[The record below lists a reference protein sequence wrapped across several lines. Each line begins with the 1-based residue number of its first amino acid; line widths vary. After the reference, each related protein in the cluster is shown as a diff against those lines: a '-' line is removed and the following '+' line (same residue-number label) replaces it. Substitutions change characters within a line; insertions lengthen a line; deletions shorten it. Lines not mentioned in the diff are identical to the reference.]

1 MCWRL
6 RYGLPTT
13 ILPVVVEAI
22 LVAPVKGLI
31 FNISLKTLYKDQMR
45 ASAMEIFTL
54 ILESFVPKL
63 FYNFKILINKKYKA
77 FQNSIPASDNEYE

>member
-45 ASAMEIFTL
+45 ASAIEI
-54 ILESFVPKL
+54 L
-63 FYNFKILINKKYKA
+63 F
-77 FQNSIPASDNEYE
+77 S